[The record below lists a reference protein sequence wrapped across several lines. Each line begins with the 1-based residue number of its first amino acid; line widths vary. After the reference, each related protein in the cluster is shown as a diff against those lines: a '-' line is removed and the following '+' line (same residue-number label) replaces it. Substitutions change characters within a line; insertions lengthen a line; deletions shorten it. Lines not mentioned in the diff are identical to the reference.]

1 MRFRGMLAGGLAAR
15 SVNRLFKSAYLPR
28 GSVRPSRLA
37 TPQFRDELSRI
48 MWARNADATR
58 FLRRVLPELAED
70 GEANIFA
77 RGPFQEPLRLR
88 GKDDGERVPHVCTMR
103 SYSLPLSSG
112 VAPLENL

>member
-1 MRFRGMLAGGLAAR
+1 
-15 SVNRLFKSAYLPR
+15 
-28 GSVRPSRLA
+28 
-37 TPQFRDELSRI
+37 

-70 GEANIFA
+70 GEADIFARGQATLA

-88 GKDDGERVPHVCTMR
+88 GKNDGERVPHVCTMR